1 MKKALIAY
9 VATLLTF
16 LLLDGIWLGLL
27 MAPTYRELLGSLML
41 EKPLLLPAAV
51 FYCLYVIGCVVFV
64 VLPALSWQ
72 RAAKLGAL
80 LGLVAYGTYD
90 LTNWAT
96 LRGGGQLQTFGN
108 EQKFQTKQRTGQQ
121 AAAPGA
127 ADLIP
132 TALPAD
138 QQTDQ
143 QRRNPRAPRR
153 LHHRRD
159 VRCRPLDQDLLHT
172 PDQAQ
177 ADHHLQ
183 GKTVGIAPLGTHR
196 NTSNTHNMAGHPMVR
211 KQCRGLSI
219 SRAKKA
225 VWKRH

>member
-96 LRGGGQLQTFGN
+96 LRDWSVQVSLMDWAWGIV
-108 EQKFQTKQRTGQQ
+108 
-121 AAAPGA
+121 A
-127 ADLIP
+127 
-132 TALPAD
+132 TAVA
-138 QQTDQ
+138 
-143 QRRNPRAPRR
+143 
-153 LHHRRD
+153 
-159 VRCRPLDQDLLHT
+159 C
-172 PDQAQ
+172 
-177 ADHHLQ
+177 
-183 GKTVGIAPLGTHR
+183 TVGYL
-196 NTSNTHNMAGHPMVR
+196 V
-211 KQCRGLSI
+211 
-219 SRAKKA
+219 AKRFA
-225 VWKRH
+225 

>member
-9 VATLLTF
+9 VSTLLTF

-96 LRGGGQLQTFGN
+96 LRDWSVQVSLMDWAWGTV
-108 EQKFQTKQRTGQQ
+108 
-121 AAAPGA
+121 A
-127 ADLIP
+127 
-132 TALPAD
+132 TAVA
-138 QQTDQ
+138 
-143 QRRNPRAPRR
+143 
-153 LHHRRD
+153 
-159 VRCRPLDQDLLHT
+159 C
-172 PDQAQ
+172 
-177 ADHHLQ
+177 
-183 GKTVGIAPLGTHR
+183 TVGYL
-196 NTSNTHNMAGHPMVR
+196 MA
-211 KQCRGLSI
+211 
-219 SRAKKA
+219 
-225 VWKRH
+225 KRFT

>member
-1 MKKALIAY
+1 MLQATQEVGSMKKPLIAY

-96 LRGGGQLQTFGN
+96 LRDWSVQVSLLDWAWGTV
-108 EQKFQTKQRTGQQ
+108 
-121 AAAPGA
+121 A
-127 ADLIP
+127 
-132 TALPAD
+132 TAVA
-138 QQTDQ
+138 
-143 QRRNPRAPRR
+143 
-153 LHHRRD
+153 
-159 VRCRPLDQDLLHT
+159 C
-172 PDQAQ
+172 
-177 ADHHLQ
+177 
-183 GKTVGIAPLGTHR
+183 TVGYL
-196 NTSNTHNMAGHPMVR
+196 V
-211 KQCRGLSI
+211 
-219 SRAKKA
+219 AKRFA
-225 VWKRH
+225 

>member
-72 RAAKLGAL
+72 RAAKLGGL

-96 LRGGGQLQTFGN
+96 LRDWSVQVSLMDWAWGTV
-108 EQKFQTKQRTGQQ
+108 
-121 AAAPGA
+121 A
-127 ADLIP
+127 
-132 TALPAD
+132 TAVAC
-138 QQTDQ
+138 
-143 QRRNPRAPRR
+143 A
-153 LHHRRD
+153 
-159 VRCRPLDQDLLHT
+159 
-172 PDQAQ
+172 
-177 ADHHLQ
+177 
-183 GKTVGIAPLGTHR
+183 VGYW
-196 NTSNTHNMAGHPMVR
+196 V
-211 KQCRGLSI
+211 
-219 SRAKKA
+219 AKRFA
-225 VWKRH
+225 

>member
-96 LRGGGQLQTFGN
+96 LRDWSVQVSLMDWAWGTV
-108 EQKFQTKQRTGQQ
+108 
-121 AAAPGA
+121 A
-127 ADLIP
+127 
-132 TALPAD
+132 TAVA
-138 QQTDQ
+138 
-143 QRRNPRAPRR
+143 
-153 LHHRRD
+153 
-159 VRCRPLDQDLLHT
+159 C
-172 PDQAQ
+172 
-177 ADHHLQ
+177 
-183 GKTVGIAPLGTHR
+183 TVGCL
-196 NTSNTHNMAGHPMVR
+196 V
-211 KQCRGLSI
+211 
-219 SRAKKA
+219 AKRFA
-225 VWKRH
+225 

>member
-51 FYCLYVIGCVVFV
+51 FYCLYVIGFVVFV

-96 LRGGGQLQTFGN
+96 LRDWSVQVSLMDWAWGTV
-108 EQKFQTKQRTGQQ
+108 
-121 AAAPGA
+121 A
-127 ADLIP
+127 
-132 TALPAD
+132 TAVA
-138 QQTDQ
+138 
-143 QRRNPRAPRR
+143 
-153 LHHRRD
+153 
-159 VRCRPLDQDLLHT
+159 C
-172 PDQAQ
+172 
-177 ADHHLQ
+177 
-183 GKTVGIAPLGTHR
+183 TVGYL
-196 NTSNTHNMAGHPMVR
+196 MA
-211 KQCRGLSI
+211 
-219 SRAKKA
+219 
-225 VWKRH
+225 KRFA

>member
-9 VATLLTF
+9 VSTLLTF

-96 LRGGGQLQTFGN
+96 LRDWSVQVSLMDWAWGTV
-108 EQKFQTKQRTGQQ
+108 
-121 AAAPGA
+121 A
-127 ADLIP
+127 
-132 TALPAD
+132 TAVA
-138 QQTDQ
+138 
-143 QRRNPRAPRR
+143 
-153 LHHRRD
+153 
-159 VRCRPLDQDLLHT
+159 C
-172 PDQAQ
+172 
-177 ADHHLQ
+177 
-183 GKTVGIAPLGTHR
+183 TVGYL
-196 NTSNTHNMAGHPMVR
+196 V
-211 KQCRGLSI
+211 
-219 SRAKKA
+219 AKRFA
-225 VWKRH
+225 

>member
-96 LRGGGQLQTFGN
+96 LRDWSVQVSLMDW
-108 EQKFQTKQRTGQQ
+108 
-121 AAAPGA
+121 AWGA
-127 ADLIP
+127 VA
-132 TALPAD
+132 TAVA
-138 QQTDQ
+138 
-143 QRRNPRAPRR
+143 
-153 LHHRRD
+153 
-159 VRCRPLDQDLLHT
+159 C
-172 PDQAQ
+172 
-177 ADHHLQ
+177 
-183 GKTVGIAPLGTHR
+183 TVGYL
-196 NTSNTHNMAGHPMVR
+196 MA
-211 KQCRGLSI
+211 
-219 SRAKKA
+219 
-225 VWKRH
+225 KRFA